1 MNKPV
6 YLGLSK
12 VELSKIVMY
21 EFLYNY
27 VKPKYGEN
35 AKFSYMDT
43 DCFIVYIK
51 TESISA
57 DIAKDV
63 EARLKKIVGSMK
75 EGFGGKNNERIC
87 CIESQ
92 NIPLFNRQQW

>member
-51 TESISA
+51 KEAISA
-57 DIAKDV
+57 DIAEDV
-63 EARLKKIVGSMK
+63 EARLDTSNYELDRPLLKGNSKKNSW
-75 EGFGGKNNERIC
+75 FNERRIRW
-87 CIESQ
+87 EK
-92 NIPLFNRQQW
+92 